1 MHVLR
6 QLDVHPKVREEAD
19 ILVRTFS
26 GAIGKYN
33 RGIIAR
39 RLSTPSVPALTLAAG
54 ENGARGFLC
63 ESNRNIRV
71 PMRQIILVAMLNND
85 ISE

>member
-39 RLSTPSVPALTLAAG
+39 RTSTPSMPALMLAAG
-54 ENGARGFLC
+54 ENGARGLSC
-63 ESNRNIRV
+63 ESNRDIHV
-71 PMRQIILVAMLNND
+71 PVHQIILVAMLSN
-85 ISE
+85 EQ